1 MYYFDKDFY
10 LMNLNFKNINLKLI
24 KNIFIF
30 IILILI
36 SIFFKSY
43 IFLPLILIPAALDI
57 ILFLINLGISDDLY
71 KKVMKKK
78 LDSLNKIK
86 DTDKN
91 ENYYLNKIIIKYELK
106 EISLNKAIK
115 DINKLDET
123 SEEIS
128 FAKVKFNIINNH
140 NHSIELNSEEKE
152 DYLNI
157 IRNYDPKSYIGL
169 FEKCRMLMILN
180 EYDEVLDILN
190 KDDTK
195 TNISNMGFI
204 FYKYIFLYI
213 IYNKYNDT
221 KKDLLY
227 QKLKNFFFI
236 SKFKVYFDNA
246 VLNYNSTNI

>member
-10 LMNLNFKNINLKLI
+10 LMILNFKNLNLKLI

-43 IFLPLILIPAALDI
+43 IFLPLILIPVALNI

-78 LDSLNKIK
+78 LDRLNKIK

-91 ENYYLNKIIIKYELK
+91 ENYYLNEIIIKYELK
-106 EISLNKAIK
+106 ETSLNKAIK
-115 DINKLDET
+115 DINKLDKT

-128 FAKVKFNIINNH
+128 FAKVKFNIMNAYNH
-140 NHSIELNSEEKE
+140 NIGLNSEEKN

-157 IRNYDPKSYIGL
+157 LKNYEPKSSIGL
-169 FEKCRMLMILN
+169 FEKCRMLIILS
-180 EYDEVLDILN
+180 EYEKVLDILN
-190 KDDTK
+190 EDNTK
-195 TNISNMGFI
+195 MNISNMGFI

>member
-10 LMNLNFKNINLKLI
+10 LMNLNFKNLNLKLI
-24 KNIFIF
+24 KNTFIF

-91 ENYYLNKIIIKYELK
+91 ENYYLNEIIIKYELK
-106 EISLNKAIK
+106 EISLNKSIK

-123 SEEIS
+123 SKEIS
-128 FAKVKFNIINNH
+128 FAKTKFNIINNH
-140 NHSIELNSEEKE
+140 NHSIKLNSEEKE

-169 FEKCRMLMILN
+169 FGK
-180 EYDEVLDILN
+180 
-190 KDDTK
+190 
-195 TNISNMGFI
+195 
-204 FYKYIFLYI
+204 
-213 IYNKYNDT
+213 
-221 KKDLLY
+221 
-227 QKLKNFFFI
+227 
-236 SKFKVYFDNA
+236 
-246 VLNYNSTNI
+246 